1 MIEKGMVVRSKA
13 GHDRGGFFLVM
24 ETEGD
29 FALLAGGK
37 NRPLDRQKRK
47 RKKHLAETLVRI
59 DPGCVKTDRQLRR
72 ALAKWN
78 GGPDSEKEE
87 SDLGQR

>member
-1 MIEKGMVVRSKA
+1 MIEKGMVVASRA
-13 GHDRGGFFLVM
+13 GHDKGGFFWVAQ
-24 ETEGD
+24 TEGD
-29 FALLAGGK
+29 FAFIADGK
-37 NRPLDRQKRK
+37 NRPLEKPKRK

-59 DPGCVKTDRQLRR
+59 DPGTVNTNRQLRR
-72 ALAKWN
+72 ALAVWN